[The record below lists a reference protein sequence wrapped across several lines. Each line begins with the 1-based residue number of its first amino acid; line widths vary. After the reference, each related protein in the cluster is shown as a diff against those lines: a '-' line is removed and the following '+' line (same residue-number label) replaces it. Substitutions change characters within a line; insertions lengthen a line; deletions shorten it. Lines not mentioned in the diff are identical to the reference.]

1 MLQTD
6 SVSDKKVTV
15 DVAYNRVKK
24 GQNIY
29 NQVDNWKNKL
39 MVNKGFKG
47 KICSYVSKEV
57 HHFQEWIYW
66 NRGFLQ
72 QQYGFSLLYLQ
83 ARSSITTELK
93 FKV

>member
-1 MLQTD
+1 
-6 SVSDKKVTV
+6 VSDEKVTV
-15 DVAYNRVKK
+15 DVAYNHVKK

-57 HHFQEWIYW
+57 HHFQE
-66 NRGFLQ
+66 
-72 QQYGFSLLYLQ
+72 
-83 ARSSITTELK
+83 
-93 FKV
+93 